1 MEDIYTFLKPVDFAV
16 VGIYLFV
23 LIAIGYWVS
32 FIKKR
37 NSNENLF
44 LAGHSLGWGSIG
56 FTMWGTNVGP
66 SMLIA
71 SASIGYTTGV
81 VAGNFGWYAFV
92 FIFLLAVVFA
102 PRYLGAK
109 VLTLP
114 EFMGKRFGQST
125 RNILAWYTLIT
136 ILISWLSLTLFAGS
150 ILVSQMLNIPSWLSV
165 VILIVIAAFF
175 TVAGG
180 LKAVAYTNVFQMFL
194 LIVVSL
200 ILTMAGIIKIGGLE
214 AVQDYE
220 SSGFGNLI
228 IHYWDQ
234 FINGVKGLYEK
245 TPANY
250 WNLLLPLN
258 DKNYPWLAI
267 VLGYPI
273 MGVWF
278 WCTDQSMVQSVLGA
292 RNLQQGQLGANF
304 TGWLKI
310 LDVALFII
318 PGIAC
323 FVLFPELKDPDEA
336 YMTMVTRLFPVG
348 MTGLIMA
355 VLIAALIS
363 TIDSALNSLSTV
375 FTMDIF
381 VKKYKPDATQ
391 KEIIN
396 IGRIVAVFGAV
407 LAIFLTLAIDS
418 IKGLKLFD
426 VFQAIL
432 GFIAP
437 PMSVVFLFGVLWKRT
452 TTRAANIALTAGTA
466 FSLGTGVFYLWVF
479 PSEKYAFWPHFLL
492 LSFFIFLLI
501 AFTTY
506 LITSLDRSTKT
517 KDHNSLDF
525 GELPLPGKKVMIP
538 WLLLI
543 ITMIGL
549 YIIFNGH

>member
-1 MEDIYTFLKPVDFAV
+1 MEDIHTFLKPVDFAV
-16 VGIYLFV
+16 VGLYLLV
-23 LIAIGYWVS
+23 LVAIGMWVS

-37 NSNENLF
+37 NTSENLF

-102 PRYLGAK
+102 PRYLGAR

-125 RNILAWYTLIT
+125 RNILAWYTMIT

-165 VILIVIAAFF
+165 IILVVIASFF

-180 LKAVAYTNVFQMFL
+180 LKAVAYTNVFQMLL
-194 LIVVSL
+194 LIVVSF
-200 ILTMAGIIKIGGLE
+200 ILTVAGIIKIGSLE
-214 AVQDYE
+214 AVHEYS
-220 SSGFGNLI
+220 SSGFGSLI
-228 IHYWDQ
+228 GAYWDQ
-234 FINGVKGLYEK
+234 FVNGIRGLYEK
-245 TPANY
+245 TPADY

-267 VLGYPI
+267 ILGYPI

-292 RNLQQGQLGANF
+292 RDLLQGQLGANF

-381 VKKYKPDATQ
+381 VKKYKPSATQ
-391 KEIIN
+391 KEIIY
-396 IGRIVAVFGAV
+396 IGRIVTVVGAV
-407 LAIFLTLAIDS
+407 LAVFLTLAIDS

-426 VFQAIL
+426 IFQAIL

-437 PMSVVFLFGVLWKRT
+437 PMSVVFLFGVLWKKT
-452 TTRAANIALTAGTA
+452 TTSAANIALTAGTA
-466 FSLGTGVFYLWVF
+466 FSLGTGVFYLWIF
-479 PSEKYAFWPHFLL
+479 PSEKYTFWPHFLL
-492 LSFFIFLLI
+492 LSFLIFLII
-501 AFTTY
+501 AGVTFFV
-506 LITSLDRSTKT
+506 SRLDNGAVKN
-517 KDHNSLDF
+517 DQNILDY
-525 GELPLPGKKVMIP
+525 GKIPLPGKKVLIP
-538 WLLLI
+538 WLILI
-543 ITMIGL
+543 VTMIGL
-549 YIIFNGH
+549 YLFFNGH

>member
-1 MEDIYTFLKPVDFAV
+1 
-16 VGIYLFV
+16 
-23 LIAIGYWVS
+23 
-32 FIKKR
+32 
-37 NSNENLF
+37 
-44 LAGHSLGWGSIG
+44 
-56 FTMWGTNVGP
+56 
-66 SMLIA
+66 
-71 SASIGYTTGV
+71 
-81 VAGNFGWYAFV
+81 
-92 FIFLLAVVFA
+92 
-102 PRYLGAK
+102 
-109 VLTLP
+109 
-114 EFMGKRFGQST
+114 MGKRFGQST

-165 VILIVIAAFF
+165 IILIAIAAFF

-194 LIVVSL
+194 LIVVSF
-200 ILTMAGIIKIGGLE
+200 ILTVVGIIKIGGLE
-214 AVQDYE
+214 AVHEYE

-234 FINGVKGLYEK
+234 FIGGVRGLYEK

-250 WNLLLPLN
+250 WNLLLPMN
-258 DKNYPWLAI
+258 DENYPWLAI

-292 RNLQQGQLGANF
+292 RNLQQGQLGTNF

-323 FVLFPELKDPDEA
+323 FVLFPDLKDPDEA

-381 VKKYKPDATQ
+381 IKKYKPDATQ
-391 KEIIN
+391 KEIIS
-396 IGRIVAVFGAV
+396 IGRIVTLIGAV

-418 IKGLKLFD
+418 IRGLKLFD
-426 VFQAIL
+426 IFQAIL

-437 PMSVVFLFGVLWKRT
+437 PMTVVFLFGVFWKRT
-452 TTRAANIALTAGTA
+452 TMRAANIALTAGTA

-492 LSFFIFLLI
+492 LSFIIFLLI
-501 AFTTY
+501 SFATFLLTRF
-506 LITSLDRSTKT
+506 DRSIKT
-517 KDHNSLDF
+517 KDQNSLDY
-525 GELPLPGKKVMIP
+525 GELPLPGKRVMIP

-549 YIIFNGH
+549 YILFNGH